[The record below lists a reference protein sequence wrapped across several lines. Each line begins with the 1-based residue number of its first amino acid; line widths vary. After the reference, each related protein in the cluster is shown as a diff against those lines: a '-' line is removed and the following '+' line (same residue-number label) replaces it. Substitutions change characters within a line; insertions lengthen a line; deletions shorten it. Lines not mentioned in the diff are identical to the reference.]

1 MPVNQYQ
8 QDVGKLAEDEFKRLC
23 DKMGLPWLYISQDSQ
38 NISSKLLYGENGK
51 RPDFLLSIPDVA
63 SIFIDVKARDVIGFY
78 KGYSLEAVELDKSDF
93 DKLEKLQEKTL
104 IPVWLV
110 FALHID
116 RKLTGR
122 CLSIPLTLIHR
133 FILSKHVTGAWPKI
147 RIPVQ
152 CFGEV
157 SGKIEF
163 KTNCELC
170 RNKTCERVRKEFET
184 IC

>member
-1 MPVNQYQ
+1 MMPVNQYQ
-8 QDVGKLAEDEFKRLC
+8 QDVRKLAEDEFKRLC

-38 NISSKLLYGENGK
+38 NISSKLLYG
-51 RPDFLLSIPDVA
+51 
-63 SIFIDVKARDVIGFY
+63 DVKARDVIGFY